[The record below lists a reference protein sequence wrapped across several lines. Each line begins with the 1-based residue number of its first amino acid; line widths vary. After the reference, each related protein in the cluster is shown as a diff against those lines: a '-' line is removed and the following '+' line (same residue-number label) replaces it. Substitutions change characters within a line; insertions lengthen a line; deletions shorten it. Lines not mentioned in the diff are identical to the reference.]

1 MTSIY
6 NATAH
11 AINFY
16 DKSDVEFDIS
26 QRKYISAVGAT
37 PIYSV
42 AKGIL
47 PANCKTVNAPTP
59 SIENCPVPVVGAV
72 QFTGYDEL
80 PEGYDLY
87 IVSNFYRS
95 AVQALG
101 GDTSKLATVT
111 DTVYSAGDI
120 KPCGCLAL
128 AVG

>member
-6 NATAH
+6 NATPH
-11 AINFY
+11 QINFY
-16 DKSDVEFDIS
+16 NKADVEFDVS
-26 QRKYISAVGAT
+26 QRKFIAAIGAE
-37 PIYSV
+37 PIFTL
-42 AKGIL
+42 ARGL
-47 PANCKTVNAPTP
+47 PVNCKTANAPTP
-59 SIENCPVPVVGAV
+59 IIENCPVPIVGAV
-72 QFTGYDEL
+72 QFTSYDAL
-80 PEGYDLY
+80 PEGYDIY
-87 IVSNFYRS
+87 IVSNLYRS

>member
-6 NATAH
+6 NATPH
-11 AINFY
+11 QINFY
-16 DKSDVEFDIS
+16 SKKDVESDVA
-26 QRKYISAVGAT
+26 QRKLIAAIGAE
-37 PIYSV
+37 PIYTVSR
-42 AKGIL
+42 GL
-47 PANCKTVNAPTP
+47 PVNCKTANSPTP
-59 SIENCPVPVVGAV
+59 AIENCPVPVVGAV
-72 QFTGYDEL
+72 QFTSYDAL

-87 IVSNFYRS
+87 IVSNLYRS

-111 DTVYSAGDI
+111 DTVYSAADI

>member
-6 NATAH
+6 NATPH
-11 AINFY
+11 QINFFSKK
-16 DKSDVEFDIS
+16 DVESDVT
-26 QRKYISAVGAT
+26 QRKLIAAIGAT
-37 PIYSV
+37 PIYTV
-42 AKGIL
+42 AKGT
-47 PANCKTVNAPTP
+47 PVNCKTANAPTP
-59 SIENCPVPVVGAV
+59 SFQNCPVPVVGAV
-72 QFTGYDEL
+72 QFTSYDAL

-87 IVSNFYRS
+87 IVSNLYRS

-128 AVG
+128 AAG

>member
-6 NATAH
+6 NATPH
-11 AINFY
+11 QINFY
-16 DKSDVEFDIS
+16 SKKDVESDVA
-26 QRKYISAVGAT
+26 QRKLIAAVGAK
-37 PIYSV
+37 PIYTV
-42 AKGIL
+42 AKGV
-47 PANCKTVNAPTP
+47 PVNCKTANAPTP
-59 SIENCPVPVVGAV
+59 TVENCPVPVVGAV
-72 QFTGYDEL
+72 QFTSYDTL
-80 PEGYDLY
+80 PEGYDIY
-87 IVSNFYRS
+87 IVSNLYRS

>member
-6 NATAH
+6 NATPH
-11 AINFY
+11 VINFY
-16 DKSDVEFDIS
+16 SKSDVEFDVS
-26 QRKYISAVGAT
+26 QRKYIAAVGAT
-37 PIYSV
+37 PIYTV
-42 AKGIL
+42 AKGT
-47 PANCKTVNAPTP
+47 PVNCKTANAPTP

-72 QFTGYDEL
+72 QFTFYDAL
-80 PEGYDLY
+80 PEGYDIY
-87 IVSNFYRS
+87 IVSNLYRS

-111 DTVYSAGDI
+111 DTVYSTGDI

>member
-6 NATAH
+6 NATPH
-11 AINFY
+11 QINFY
-16 DKSDVEFDIS
+16 AKADVEFDVS
-26 QRKYISAVGAT
+26 QRKYIAAIGAE
-37 PIYSV
+37 PIYTV
-42 AKGIL
+42 AKGV
-47 PANCKTVNAPTP
+47 AVNCKTANAPTP
-59 SIENCPVPVVGAV
+59 VIENCPVPVVGAV
-72 QFTGYDEL
+72 QFTSYDSL
-80 PEGYDLY
+80 PEGYDIY
-87 IVSNFYRS
+87 IVSNLYRS

>member
-6 NATAH
+6 NATPH
-11 AINFY
+11 SINFY
-16 DKSDVEFDIS
+16 SKSDVEFDVS
-26 QRKYISAVGAT
+26 QRKFIAASGAE
-37 PIYSV
+37 PIYTV
-42 AKGIL
+42 AKGV
-47 PANCKTVNAPTP
+47 PVNCKTANASTP
-59 SIENCPVPVVGAV
+59 IIENCAVPVVGAV
-72 QFTGYDEL
+72 QFTSYDAL

-87 IVSNFYRS
+87 IVSNLYRS

-111 DTVYSAGDI
+111 DTVYSSDNI

>member
-6 NATAH
+6 NATPH
-11 AINFY
+11 PINFY
-16 DKSDVEFDIS
+16 NKPDVEFDVS
-26 QRKYISAVGAT
+26 QRKFIAAVGAKPFYT
-37 PIYSV
+37 V
-42 AKGIL
+42 EKGVKCDCQTI
-47 PANCKTVNAPTP
+47 NAPA
-59 SIENCPVPVVGAV
+59 SVLQNCPAPVVGAV
-72 QFTGYDEL
+72 QFTSYDAL
-80 PEGYDLY
+80 PDGYDLY
-87 IVSNFYRS
+87 IVSNLYRS

>member
-6 NATAH
+6 NATPH
-11 AINFY
+11 SINFY
-16 DKSDVEFDIS
+16 SKSDVEFDVS
-26 QRKYISAVGAT
+26 QRKFIAASGAE
-37 PIYSV
+37 PIYTV
-42 AKGIL
+42 AKGT
-47 PANCKTVNAPTP
+47 PVNCKTANAPTP
-59 SIENCPVPVVGAV
+59 IIENCAVPVVGAV
-72 QFTGYDEL
+72 QFTSYDAL

-87 IVSNFYRS
+87 IVSNLYRS

-111 DTVYSAGDI
+111 DTVYSSDNI

>member
-1 MTSIY
+1 MISIY
-6 NATAH
+6 NATPH
-11 AINFY
+11 QINFY
-16 DKSDVEFDIS
+16 SKSDVEFDIS
-26 QRKYISAVGAT
+26 QRKFIAAIGAT
-37 PIYSV
+37 PIYTLP
-42 AKGIL
+42 KGT
-47 PANCKTVNAPTP
+47 PVNCKTANAPTP

-72 QFTGYDEL
+72 QFTSYDPL
-80 PEGYDLY
+80 PEGYDIY
-87 IVSNFYRS
+87 IVSNLYRS

>member
-6 NATAH
+6 NATPH
-11 AINFY
+11 QINFFS
-16 DKSDVEFDIS
+16 KSDVEFDVS
-26 QRKYISAVGAT
+26 QRKLIAAIGAE
-37 PIYSV
+37 PIYTV
-42 AKGIL
+42 AKGV
-47 PANCKTVNAPTP
+47 AVNCKTANAPTP

-72 QFTGYDEL
+72 QFVSYDPL
-80 PEGYDLY
+80 PEGYDIY
-87 IVSNFYRS
+87 IVSNLYRS

-111 DTVYSAGDI
+111 DTVYSAGDV

>member
-6 NATAH
+6 NATPH
-11 AINFY
+11 QINFFS
-16 DKSDVEFDIS
+16 KEDVEFDIS
-26 QRKYISAVGAT
+26 QRKFIAAIGAT
-37 PIYSV
+37 PIYTLP
-42 AKGIL
+42 KGT
-47 PANCKTVNAPTP
+47 PVNCKTANAPTP

-72 QFTGYDEL
+72 QFTSYDPL
-80 PEGYDLY
+80 PEGYDIY
-87 IVSNFYRS
+87 IVSNLYRS

-111 DTVYSAGDI
+111 DTVYSAGDV